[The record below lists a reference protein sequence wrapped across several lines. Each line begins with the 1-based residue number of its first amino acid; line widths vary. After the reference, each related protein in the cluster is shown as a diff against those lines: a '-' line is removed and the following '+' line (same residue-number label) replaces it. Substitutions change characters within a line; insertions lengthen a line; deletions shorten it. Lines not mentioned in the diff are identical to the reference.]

1 MENPWSLLL
10 QIAAAGMILM
20 FLFFRKRN
28 NKSDDSSHIQRAEVK
43 LRREFI
49 PTQTRIQANR
59 PTQLLIH
66 RFETEPDDE
75 LFEIEELN
83 LYELLPAKHTT
94 IIAFTPE
101 KRGNFAMIIAGER
114 EAGRLIVE

>member
-1 MENPWSLLL
+1 
-10 QIAAAGMILM
+10 MILI

-28 NKSDDSSHIQRAEVK
+28 NKSDQNTPIQRVEVK
-43 LRREFI
+43 LSGTFHPAE
-49 PTQTRIQANR
+49 TRIQVNR

-66 RFETEPDDE
+66 RFETEPEHE

-94 IIAFTPE
+94 IIAFTAE
-101 KRGNFAMIIAGER
+101 KRGSFGMVVAGER